1 MKKYFSEFL
10 FTFVMFL
17 VGINPFKSN
26 NNAIADNFPGP
37 PKVICPQFLCKSVQV
52 YWTANTQDVTQYE
65 ILVPA
70 PGGGGNVWKPTL
82 NAMPEIFA
90 IASPD
95 IDPPGPVL
103 GSVITPFA
111 YNTCIPTCGLD
122 PKGNWQAT
130 QEVFLGNQAVKGK
143 AYAKTFQSTCSP
155 NNRGLINI
163 VIPPDNTNTSKPPQ
177 DPLPPPP
184 G

>member
-82 NAMPEIFA
+82 NAMPDIFTP
-90 IASPD
+90 ASNENLPAKN
-95 IDPPGPVL
+95 GKGVA
-103 GSVITPFA
+103 TPF
-111 YNTCIPTCGLD
+111 YYTTCFPLCGTDLA
-122 PKGNWQAT
+122 GNWQAT
-130 QEVFLGNQAVKGK
+130 QEVMLGATAIRGQAHAEIFLLA
-143 AYAKTFQSTCSP
+143 CSQNPP
-155 NNRGLINI
+155 NEKNKINP
-163 VIPPDNTNTSKPPQ
+163 VNTNKSKPPL
-177 DPLPPPP
+177 DPASPPPP
-184 G
+184 TK